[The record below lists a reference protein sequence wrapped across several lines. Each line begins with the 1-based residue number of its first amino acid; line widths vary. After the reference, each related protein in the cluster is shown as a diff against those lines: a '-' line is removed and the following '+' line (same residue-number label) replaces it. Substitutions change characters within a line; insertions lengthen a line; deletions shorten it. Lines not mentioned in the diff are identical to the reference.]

1 MEKANVFRREQ
12 PAVGVRGVHLD
23 LKGVPPTFG
32 RLMKLLE
39 IFAAAKFNCI
49 LVEWEDAFPWED
61 ERFRSE
67 TAYSA
72 EQVVQFHQKARD
84 LGLQIVPLVQ
94 SLGHM
99 ETPLR
104 LEEYRGLREVPDR
117 CDVLNPLAS
126 GARELVERMVEDVL
140 RRSGPITHFHLG
152 GDEAWTFGT
161 HPQTRAYIDKHG
173 KGALY
178 LHHVEPLC
186 DLLLARGIRPI
197 LWHDMMHEWDEAALA
212 RIKDKADL
220 MVWSYQGHPDAQTR
234 GAFST
239 KTIERFHKAGIALW
253 GAAAYKGADSRGDAD
268 LPDMNR
274 RMANVN
280 AWGELASRFKLQGL
294 VATAWSR
301 YSTHRVQC
309 EPIDGALDVLV
320 QTGAVWHEGEKI
332 SEDECAKVLES
343 VGELE
348 RFRTC
353 RAALVKLAE
362 ARKEAWYGVL
372 LCREQAVC
380 ERLDERRRGSGAMQ
394 GLIKFA
400 QGQAKAMESAAA
412 ELRVALEGLVD
423 EVWIARYFA
432 ERIEPVTEAMKSL

>member
-1 MEKANVFRREQ
+1 
-12 PAVGVRGVHLD
+12 
-23 LKGVPPTFG
+23 
-32 RLMKLLE
+32 
-39 IFAAAKFNCI
+39 
-49 LVEWEDAFPWED
+49 
-61 ERFRSE
+61 
-67 TAYSA
+67 
-72 EQVVQFHQKARD
+72 
-84 LGLQIVPLVQ
+84 
-94 SLGHM
+94 
-99 ETPLR
+99 
-104 LEEYRGLREVPDR
+104 
-117 CDVLNPLAS
+117 
-126 GARELVERMVEDVL
+126 
-140 RRSGPITHFHLG
+140 
-152 GDEAWTFGT
+152 
-161 HPQTRAYIDKHG
+161 
-173 KGALY
+173 
-178 LHHVEPLC
+178 LC
-186 DLLLARGIRPI
+186 DLLLAKGIRPI

-268 LPDMNR
+268 LPDMSR
-274 RMANVN
+274 RMANVK
-280 AWGELASRFKLQGL
+280 AWGELAGRFELHGL

-320 QTGAVWHEGEKI
+320 QTGAVWHEGEKF

-343 VGELE
+343 IGELE

-362 ARKEAWYGVL
+362 AQKEAWYGVL

-412 ELRVALEGLVD
+412 ELRGALAGSMD
-423 EVWIARYFA
+423 ELWISRYLA